1 MSVMDKVNELQY
13 NLNRS
18 FEYMNEISEVENHNF
33 NIFANI
39 LKDMNTVTIMMFIQI
54 LILIICQYYTA
65 NEIEKIQQ
73 QLKDKTTNKI

>member
-1 MSVMDKVNELQY
+1 MDKVNELQY